1 MGFFKKITRP
11 IRKIAKK
18 IIPKEVKP
26 FLPYIAAF
34 YGGPAMAGSNFM
46 TSGIGNQFLRNA
58 VSKGLIAGAT
68 AGATD
73 EDANILRTAALAG
86 APDLLSGG
94 LGSAGRALG
103 NANPESKLAQFLV
116 SKGTGLEAT
125 LNNPGIM
132 DAAKIVGTQTAVDA
146 SAKLA
151 EINQEEIDKYNAS
164 LLSQGMQ
171 NKGDRRTAI
180 FNIFKNAGYDDNYVN
195 TMLDTYGYANGGRA
209 GYRYG
214 TMVKTKAPPS
224 AASDN
229 GIMEVIKVDA
239 EVDKDGDKE
248 EMSMEEFIEMMKGGG
263 DDNDIEDSLD
273 YAQQGLGMLQGNVKS
288 MPMMRFADGGDVEI
302 DFGGIREA
310 VENSPMSNERVV
322 QMYVSDSAGVIP
334 LADGDAVKGKT
345 MDMMA
350 IGAIEPYG
358 KDDFRDPDGYER
370 FIDIFTEFKNRND
383 QKNKEL
389 NSEGMKKGGKV
400 KKKRK
405 HNDNIDDED
414 IGEGVS
420 KERFLRVMPEA
431 DGIPRSD
438 GIIELAE
445 GGLMNLGGR
454 EMDMRKGGFIPIGKK
469 ERADDVPAR
478 LSKNEFVM
486 TANAVRAAGGGSV
499 NKGAKKMYNLMNNL
513 EART

>member
-1 MGFFKKITRP
+1 MGFNPFKKA
-11 IRKIAKK
+11 RKFVKK
-18 IIPKEVKP
+18 IIPKEIRP
-26 FLPYIAAF
+26 FIPYIAAAM
-34 YGGPAMAGSNFM
+34 GPATLA
-46 TSGIGNQFLRNA
+46 TSGIFSNPAITKAL
-58 VSKGLIAGAT
+58 LAGGT
-68 AGATD
+68 KFATD
-73 EDANILRTAALAG
+73 DEANLKDIGITAALAA
-86 APDLLSGG
+86 APTALDQFAGPTGPDTKG
-94 LGSAGRALG
+94 LMGTLRKGSRAL
-103 NANPESKLAQFLV
+103 AQ
-116 SKGTGLEAT
+116 K
-125 LNNPGIM
+125 
-132 DAAKIVGTQTAVDA
+132 AKDSPYLTMGTQAGVDVGI
-146 SAKLA
+146 KQA
-151 EINQEEIDKYNAS
+151 ELNQQAIDDYNAS

-180 FNIFKNAGYDDNYVN
+180 FNIFKNANYDEDDINI
-195 TMLDTYGYANGGRA
+195 MLDKYGYADGGRA

-248 EMSMEEFIEMMKGGG
+248 EMSMEEFVEMMKGGDG
-263 DDNDIEDSLD
+263 NDLEDNLD
-273 YAQQGLGMLQGNVKS
+273 YAQQGLGMLQGDVKP

-334 LADGDAVKGKT
+334 LKGGEAVKGRT

-499 NKGAKKMYNLMNNL
+499 NKGAKRMYNLMNNL
-513 EART
+513 EARK

>member
-1 MGFFKKITRP
+1 MGFNPFKKA
-11 IRKIAKK
+11 RKFVKK
-18 IIPKEVKP
+18 IIPKEIRP
-26 FLPYIAAF
+26 FIPYIAAAM
-34 YGGPAMAGSNFM
+34 GPASFATTGIFSNPAITKALLAGGTKF
-46 TSGIGNQFLRNA
+46 
-58 VSKGLIAGAT
+58 
-68 AGATD
+68 ATD
-73 EDANILRTAALAG
+73 DEANLKDIGITAALAA
-86 APDLLSGG
+86 APTALDQFAGPTGPDTKG
-94 LGSAGRALG
+94 LMGTLRKGSRAL
-103 NANPESKLAQFLV
+103 AQ
-116 SKGTGLEAT
+116 K
-125 LNNPGIM
+125 
-132 DAAKIVGTQTAVDA
+132 AKDSPYLTMGTQAGVDVGI
-146 SAKLA
+146 KQA
-151 EINQEEIDKYNAS
+151 ELNQQAIDDYNAS

-180 FNIFKNAGYDDNYVN
+180 FNIFKNANYDEDDINI
-195 TMLDTYGYANGGRA
+195 MLDKYGYADGGRA

-248 EMSMEEFIEMMKGGG
+248 EMSMEEFIEMMKGG

-273 YAQQGLGMLQGNVKS
+273 YAQQGLGMLQGNVKP

-334 LADGDAVKGKT
+334 LKGGEAVKGRT

>member
-125 LNNPGIM
+125 LNNPSIM
-132 DAAKIVGTQTAVDA
+132 DAAKIVGTQTAVDSA
-146 SAKLA
+146 AKLA

-180 FNIFKNAGYDDNYVN
+180 FNIFKNANYDEDDINI
-195 TMLDTYGYANGGRA
+195 MLDKYGYADGGRA

-248 EMSMEEFIEMMKGGG
+248 EMSMEEFVEMMKGGDG
-263 DDNDIEDSLD
+263 NDLEDNLD
-273 YAQQGLGMLQGNVKS
+273 YAQQGLGMLQGDVKP

-389 NSEGMKKGGKV
+389 NSEGMK
-400 KKKRK
+400 
-405 HNDNIDDED
+405 
-414 IGEGVS
+414 
-420 KERFLRVMPEA
+420 
-431 DGIPRSD
+431 
-438 GIIELAE
+438 E

-454 EMDMRKGGFIPIGKK
+454 EMDMRTGGFIPIGKK

-499 NKGAKKMYNLMNNL
+499 NKGAKRMYNLMNNL
-513 EART
+513 EARK

>member
-125 LNNPGIM
+125 LNNPSIM
-132 DAAKIVGTQTAVDA
+132 DAAKIVGTQTAVDSA
-146 SAKLA
+146 AKLA

-180 FNIFKNAGYDDNYVN
+180 FNIFKNAGYDDDYVN
-195 TMLDTYGYANGGRA
+195 TMLDTYGYADGGRA

-248 EMSMEEFIEMMKGGG
+248 EMSMEEFVEMMKGGEG
-263 DDNDIEDSLD
+263 NDIEDSLD
-273 YAQQGLGMLQGNVKS
+273 YAQQGLGMLQGNVKP

-389 NSEGMKKGGKV
+389 NSEGMK
-400 KKKRK
+400 
-405 HNDNIDDED
+405 
-414 IGEGVS
+414 
-420 KERFLRVMPEA
+420 
-431 DGIPRSD
+431 
-438 GIIELAE
+438 E

>member
-125 LNNPGIM
+125 LNNPSIM
-132 DAAKIVGTQTAVDA
+132 DAAKIVGTQTAVDSA
-146 SAKLA
+146 AKLA

-195 TMLDTYGYANGGRA
+195 TMLDTYGYADGGRA

-248 EMSMEEFIEMMKGGG
+248 EMSMEEFVEMMKGGEG
-263 DDNDIEDSLD
+263 NDIDDSLD
-273 YAQQGLGMLQGNVKS
+273 YAQQGLGMLQGDVKP

-334 LADGDAVKGKT
+334 LKGGEAVKGRT

-389 NSEGMKKGGKV
+389 NSEGMK
-400 KKKRK
+400 
-405 HNDNIDDED
+405 
-414 IGEGVS
+414 
-420 KERFLRVMPEA
+420 
-431 DGIPRSD
+431 
-438 GIIELAE
+438 E

-486 TANAVRAAGGGSV
+486 TADAVRAAGGGSV

-513 EART
+513 EARV

>member
-18 IIPKEVKP
+18 MIPKEVKP

-125 LNNPGIM
+125 LNNPSIM
-132 DAAKIVGTQTAVDA
+132 DAAKIVGTPTAVDSA
-146 SAKLA
+146 AKLA

-180 FNIFKNAGYDDNYVN
+180 FNIFKNAGYDDDYVN
-195 TMLDTYGYANGGRA
+195 TMLDTYGYADGGRA

-248 EMSMEEFIEMMKGGG
+248 EMSMEEFVEMMKGG

-273 YAQQGLGMLQGNVKS
+273 YAQQGLGMLQGNVKP

-334 LADGDAVKGKT
+334 LKGGEAVKGRT

-389 NSEGMKKGGKV
+389 NSEGMK
-400 KKKRK
+400 
-405 HNDNIDDED
+405 
-414 IGEGVS
+414 
-420 KERFLRVMPEA
+420 
-431 DGIPRSD
+431 
-438 GIIELAE
+438 E

-513 EART
+513 EARV

>member
-86 APDLLSGG
+86 APDLISGG

-125 LNNPGIM
+125 LNNPSIM
-132 DAAKIVGTQTAVDA
+132 DAAKIVGTQTAVDSA
-146 SAKLA
+146 AKLA

-180 FNIFKNAGYDDNYVN
+180 FNIFKNANYDEDDINI
-195 TMLDTYGYANGGRA
+195 MLDKYGYADGGRA

-248 EMSMEEFIEMMKGGG
+248 EMSMEEFVEMMKGG

-273 YAQQGLGMLQGNVKS
+273 YAQQGLGMLQGNVKP

-389 NSEGMKKGGKV
+389 NSEGMK
-400 KKKRK
+400 
-405 HNDNIDDED
+405 
-414 IGEGVS
+414 
-420 KERFLRVMPEA
+420 
-431 DGIPRSD
+431 
-438 GIIELAE
+438 E

-499 NKGAKKMYNLMNNL
+499 NKGAKRMYNLMNNL
-513 EART
+513 EARK

>member
-125 LNNPGIM
+125 LNNPSIM
-132 DAAKIVGTQTAVDA
+132 DAAKIVGTQTAVDSA
-146 SAKLA
+146 AKLA

-180 FNIFKNAGYDDNYVN
+180 FNIFKNANYDEDDINI
-195 TMLDTYGYANGGRA
+195 MLDKYGYADGGRA

-248 EMSMEEFIEMMKGGG
+248 EMSMEEFVEMMKGGEG
-263 DDNDIEDSLD
+263 NDIDDSLD
-273 YAQQGLGMLQGNVKS
+273 YAQQGLGMLQGDVKP

-334 LADGDAVKGKT
+334 LKGGEAVKGRT

-389 NSEGMKKGGKV
+389 NSEGMK
-400 KKKRK
+400 
-405 HNDNIDDED
+405 
-414 IGEGVS
+414 
-420 KERFLRVMPEA
+420 
-431 DGIPRSD
+431 
-438 GIIELAE
+438 E

-454 EMDMRKGGFIPIGKK
+454 EMDMRTGGFIPIGKK
-469 ERADDVPAR
+469 ERADDVP
-478 LSKNEFVM
+478 
-486 TANAVRAAGGGSV
+486 
-499 NKGAKKMYNLMNNL
+499 
-513 EART
+513 

>member
-1 MGFFKKITRP
+1 
-11 IRKIAKK
+11 
-18 IIPKEVKP
+18 
-26 FLPYIAAF
+26 
-34 YGGPAMAGSNFM
+34 
-46 TSGIGNQFLRNA
+46 
-58 VSKGLIAGAT
+58 
-68 AGATD
+68 
-73 EDANILRTAALAG
+73 
-86 APDLLSGG
+86 
-94 LGSAGRALG
+94 
-103 NANPESKLAQFLV
+103 
-116 SKGTGLEAT
+116 
-125 LNNPGIM
+125 
-132 DAAKIVGTQTAVDA
+132 
-146 SAKLA
+146 
-151 EINQEEIDKYNAS
+151 
-164 LLSQGMQ
+164 
-171 NKGDRRTAI
+171 RRTAI
-180 FNIFKNAGYDDNYVN
+180 FNIFKNAGYDDDYVN
-195 TMLDTYGYANGGRA
+195 TMLDTYGYADGGRA

-248 EMSMEEFIEMMKGGG
+248 EMSMEEFVEMMKGGEG
-263 DDNDIEDSLD
+263 NDIDDSLD
-273 YAQQGLGMLQGNVKS
+273 YAQQGLGMLQGDVKP

-334 LADGDAVKGKT
+334 LKGGEAVKGRT

-454 EMDMRKGGFIPIGKK
+454 EM
-469 ERADDVPAR
+469 
-478 LSKNEFVM
+478 
-486 TANAVRAAGGGSV
+486 
-499 NKGAKKMYNLMNNL
+499 
-513 EART
+513 